1 MNWAERRAYKDFDPL
16 NLIRIIPA
24 EGWRVKSAGR
34 HSVTPEDGGDFFMT
48 NSFILLLNGVLQEPA
63 LLKTR
68 LDVLS
73 GATVIAVDG
82 GFRHARELGLKVD
95 ILVGDLDSVDDQNRN
110 MATEQGVTTHVF
122 PEGKDE
128 TDLEL
133 ALLHAVK
140 LGADEMIILGALG
153 GRLDMSLANIL
164 LLAHPQLVALRVELW
179 AGNQTAWLLRPPG
192 GSVPGEL
199 GDTVSLI
206 PMVEDATDI
215 STTGFSY
222 ALENDI
228 LALGTVRGVSNVI
241 TEQEALIE
249 FGSGSLLV
257 VHTPGRA

>member
-1 MNWAERRAYKDFDPL
+1 
-16 NLIRIIPA
+16 
-24 EGWRVKSAGR
+24 
-34 HSVTPEDGGDFFMT
+34 MT
-48 NSFILLLNGVLQEPA
+48 NSFILLSNGVVEEPA

-95 ILVGDLDSVDDQNRN
+95 ILVGDLDSVADKDRLLANTQDLSLL
-110 MATEQGVTTHVF
+110 EF
-122 PEGKDE
+122 PKAKDE

-133 ALLHAVK
+133 ALLHAMKV
-140 LGADEMIILGALG
+140 GADEIVILGALG

-164 LLAHPQLVALRVELW
+164 LLAHPQLAPLRVELW

-192 GSVPGEL
+192 GSIPGEP

-215 STTGFSY
+215 STTGFAY
-222 ALENDI
+222 ALENAV

-241 TEQEALIE
+241 TEREARIE